1 MKILIRYRISA
12 VALLLSIIWFGLAS
26 TKPAV
31 AQTTKSNTTVSE
43 KSVRGYMNALA
54 SDEMRGRGSATA
66 DELDA
71 AKYIA
76 SQLKL
81 LKIAPAGDSGDY
93 LQRVKFQRRQRGDP
107 NAAPIEAVTT
117 NVIGILRG
125 SDPNLSKETILLSA
139 HLDHLG
145 VRVGMP
151 GDNIFNGAD
160 DDASGV
166 TAVLELAEALA
177 KGKQPKRTVVFALFG
192 SEEIGGYGA
201 RYFQEHPPVPVESF
215 VANLEFEM
223 IGRPDSAVASHTL
236 WLTGYERSDL
246 GAQLAAHGARLVADP
261 HPEQNFFRRSD
272 NYVLARK
279 GIIAHTVSS
288 YGLHADYHR
297 PSDDLAHIDF
307 AHMTEAIASMVAPI
321 EWLVNTDFKPQ
332 WSKDGKPSE

>member
-1 MKILIRYRISA
+1 MIFKY
-12 VALLLSIIWFGLAS
+12 LSRRTIATFLSLSLVLAGLAS
-26 TKPAV
+26 GASVV
-31 AQTTKSNTTVSE
+31 AQRATPKSTVTE
-43 KSVRGYMNALA
+43 KSVRRYMTSLA
-54 SDEMRGRGSATA
+54 GDGMRGRGSATP
-66 DELDA
+66 DELKA
-71 AKYIA
+71 AQYIA
-76 SQLKL
+76 AQLKL
-81 LKIAPAGDSGDY
+81 LQIKPAGDGGGY
-93 LQRVKFQRRQRGDP
+93 LQTVKFQRRQRGNP
-107 NAAPIEAVTT
+107 NGPPADASTT
-117 NVIGILRG
+117 NVVGIIPGRDAKLA
-125 SDPNLSKETILLSA
+125 KETILLSA

-145 VRVGMP
+145 VREGMP

-177 KGKQPKRTVVFALFG
+177 KGPRPKRTVVFALFG
-192 SEEIGGYGA
+192 SEEIGGFGA

-223 IGRPDSAVASHTL
+223 IARPDAAVAPHTL

-288 YGLHADYHR
+288 YGLHTDYHR
-297 PSDDLAHIDF
+297 PSDDLAHVDF
-307 AHMTEAIASMVAPI
+307 AHMTEAIASMIGPVR
-321 EWLVNTDFKPQ
+321 WLVNSDFKPQ
-332 WSKDGKPSE
+332 WSKDGKPQ

>member
-1 MKILIRYRISA
+1 MKTLIRSRICA
-12 VALLLSIIWFGLAS
+12 VAVLLSITWFGLTS

-31 AQTTKSNTTVSE
+31 AQTSKSATTVSE
-43 KSVRGYMNALA
+43 ESVRRYMNALA

-66 DELDA
+66 DELRA
-71 AKYIA
+71 AQYIA

-81 LKIAPAGDSGDY
+81 LKIMPAGDDGDY
-93 LQRVKFQRRQRGDP
+93 LQTVKFQRRQRGNP
-107 NAAPIEAVTT
+107 NAPPTEAITT
-117 NVIGILRG
+117 NVVGIIRG
-125 SDPNLSKETILLSA
+125 SDAELSKETILLSA

-145 VRVGMP
+145 VREGMP

-177 KGKQPKRTVVFALFG
+177 KGPHPKRTVVFALFG

-201 RYFQEHPPVPVESF
+201 RYFQEHPPMPVESF

-223 IGRPDSAVASHTL
+223 IGRPDAAAPHTL

-272 NYVLARK
+272 NYVLATK
-279 GIIAHTVSS
+279 
-288 YGLHADYHR
+288 
-297 PSDDLAHIDF
+297 
-307 AHMTEAIASMVAPI
+307 
-321 EWLVNTDFKPQ
+321 
-332 WSKDGKPSE
+332 